1 MRKSLRKEKLTLN
14 NYVIAEELHEAKVL
28 WIKQNQIEL
37 KRKGDYKELKKNLS
51 LREDEEGVIRS
62 YGRYKHANI
71 PFDNKAP
78 IMLNRDHRL
87 AEIIVNYCHS
97 KVLHRGVKQT
107 LTELRSKYWITKG
120 RSFVKKI
127 LRPCTICKRYNA
139 RPFHYPEH
147 SDLPS
152 FRFEGSNPFRTTGVD
167 YLGPLF
173 CSPVFGEDD
182 SLYKTWVVIY
192 TCASSRAF
200 VLDVVHNGQSQSFIN
215 SLSRFISRRGCP
227 STILSDNGSVFTA
240 DDT

>member
-1 MRKSLRKEKLTLN
+1 
-14 NYVIAEELHEAKVL
+14 
-28 WIKQNQIEL
+28 
-37 KRKGDYKELKKNLS
+37 
-51 LREDEEGVIRS
+51 
-62 YGRYKHANI
+62 
-71 PFDNKAP
+71 
-78 IMLNRDHRL
+78 MLNRDHRL

-127 LRPCTICKRYNA
+127 LRPCTICKRYKA

-152 FRFEGSNPFRTTGVD
+152 FRFEVYNPFRTTGVD

>member
-1 MRKSLRKEKLTLN
+1 MRKEKLTLN

-120 RSFVKKI
+120 RSFCVLVPSVNAIMQDRFITLNI
-127 LRPCTICKRYNA
+127 LIYQ
-139 RPFHYPEH
+139 
-147 SDLPS
+147 
-152 FRFEGSNPFRTTGVD
+152 
-167 YLGPLF
+167 
-173 CSPVFGEDD
+173 VFD
-182 SLYKTWVVIY
+182 SKVPT
-192 TCASSRAF
+192 RF
-200 VLDVVHNGQSQSFIN
+200 VLPVLIISGRCFVHQCLEKTI
-215 SLSRFISRRGCP
+215 RFKKLG
-227 STILSDNGSVFTA
+227 L
-240 DDT
+240 